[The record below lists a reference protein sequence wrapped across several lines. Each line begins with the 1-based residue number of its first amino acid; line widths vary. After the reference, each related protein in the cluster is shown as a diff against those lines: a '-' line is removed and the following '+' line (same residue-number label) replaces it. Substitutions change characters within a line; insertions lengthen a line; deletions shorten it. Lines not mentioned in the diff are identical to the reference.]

1 LLLVFQVAT
10 RRSVLA
16 VCLSALGQFVILAFV
31 QAVDLVIE
39 IGS

>member
-1 LLLVFQVAT
+1 LVFQVAT
-10 RRSVLA
+10 NISIFAIRLA
-16 VCLSALGQFVILAFV
+16 ALGQFVILAFV